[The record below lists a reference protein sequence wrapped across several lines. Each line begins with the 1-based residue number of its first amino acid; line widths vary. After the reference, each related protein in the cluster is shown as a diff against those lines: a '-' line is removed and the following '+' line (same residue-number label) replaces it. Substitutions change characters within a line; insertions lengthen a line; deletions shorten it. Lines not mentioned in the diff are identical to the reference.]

1 MRLIK
6 EPLQGCLVYYRKY
19 CNEAHKGAIAGVS
32 SILQEV
38 L

>member
-6 EPLQGCLVYYRKY
+6 EPLQGCLVHYRKC